1 MTVREAGLRGIWL
14 AWKVI
19 ESGFNI
25 YNFIPGQGLWLKFA
39 CGSEDTLTLKA

>member
-1 MTVREAGLRGIWL
+1 MVVREAGLRGIRP

-39 CGSEDTLTLKA
+39 WGSEDALTLKA